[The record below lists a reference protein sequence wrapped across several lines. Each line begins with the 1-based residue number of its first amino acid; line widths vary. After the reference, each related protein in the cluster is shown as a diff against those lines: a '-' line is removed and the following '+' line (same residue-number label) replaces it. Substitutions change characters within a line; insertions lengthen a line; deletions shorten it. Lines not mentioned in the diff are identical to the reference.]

1 MAGNLFDRGE
11 RKQIV
16 MAFSNSASDLQD
28 LSEWTDSLDLDEFCD
43 QTETREEPLPK
54 RQKTDDDD
62 VPQRAGR

>member
-1 MAGNLFDRGE
+1 
-11 RKQIV
+11 

-28 LSEWTDSLDLDEFCD
+28 LSEWTDSLDLDEFFD